1 MPFGSRAVVCDLPVG
16 LLLVRPRR
24 LTSPSEGFK
33 LAGLHD
39 TMPRSLLM
47 TGFIFGS
54 TSAAWLRFDAGSVAL
69 SWIVMLICIA
79 AMLAGALLQ
88 YKRAPQLALPPEVQE
103 LGSRDH
109 LTSEEEE
116 RFADALRAWH
126 RQNQREAW
134 LEIQRDGPGSLIRPR
149 AAIYYFW
156 LSIVAVAVLP
166 PTLVPSALIPQLPRF
181 AVVLLP
187 VAAAAL
193 AVAVSLGLRDWR
205 RVLQSL
211 DSGTDT

>member
-1 MPFGSRAVVCDLPVG
+1 
-16 LLLVRPRR
+16 
-24 LTSPSEGFK
+24 
-33 LAGLHD
+33 
-39 TMPRSLLM
+39 MPRSLLM
-47 TGFIFGS
+47 TGFVFGS
-54 TSAAWLRFDAGSVAL
+54 TFAAWLRFDAGSVAL

-79 AMLAGALLQ
+79 AVLAGALLQ
-88 YKRAPQLALPPEVQE
+88 SKRAPHLALPPEVQE
-103 LGSRDH
+103 LGSRAH

-134 LEIQRDGPGSLIRPR
+134 LEIRRDGPGSLIRPR

-187 VAAAAL
+187 LAAAAL
-193 AVAVSLGLRDWR
+193 AVAVPLGLRDWR
-205 RVLQSL
+205 RVLRSL
-211 DSGTDT
+211 DGGTD